1 MHTCVHLR
9 ISMSECPS
17 LLLKTWLMM
26 KKENK
31 RSNLSKEAFS
41 EELSVAWAMFF
52 LLSSGVTIETKMSSS
67 IMNAIVSKFLKNLK
81 RTSNKITALS
91 LTTGIFLSRSLADR
105 FQNYV

>member
-1 MHTCVHLR
+1 
-9 ISMSECPS
+9 
-17 LLLKTWLMM
+17 MM

-41 EELSVAWAMFF
+41 EELLVAWAMFF

-67 IMNAIVSKFLKNLK
+67 IMNAIVSKFLKNSK
-81 RTSNKITALS
+81 MTSNKITALS